1 MPPSLTVVNTD
12 SLGEQIQRAF
22 PTARVVKT
30 LNTVTAQLMV
40 NPRLVGDGD
49 HTMFVCGDDPD
60 AKALVTGLLTEGL
73 GWRDVVDLGDITAA
87 RGAEMVMPLW
97 LRLMGGLRTPMFNY
111 KVVR

>member
-1 MPPSLTVVNTD
+1 VNATAGAASLEA
-12 SLGEQIQRAF
+12 LRLAGEAN
-22 PTARVVKT
+22 
-30 LNTVTAQLMV
+30 L
-40 NPRLVGDGD
+40 DGK
-49 HTMFVCGDDPD
+49 VGDDPD

-97 LRLMGGLRTPMFNY
+97 LRPMGGLRTPMFNY